1 MPEEQASG
9 ETVSGAD
16 AIRSTATGLLRQTLK
31 ATGAAVDQLV
41 ARLKTD
47 KQFRQFLLTQPFTM
61 NADVDP
67 KLLALYEQTLHGLC
81 LAANDG
87 LLQTLLEQMNE
98 LQPTPEEE
106 AKGFRGGVEAAMV
119 LLAARL
125 PAPEPSDDQGGEAES
140 AEDAG
145 PEHPPPK
152 KLVIP

>member
-1 MPEEQASG
+1 MPKEQASG
-9 ETVSGAD
+9 ETVTAED

-61 NADVDP
+61 NADIDP
-67 KLLALYEQTLHGLC
+67 KLLMLYEQTLQGLC

-87 LLQTLLEQMNE
+87 LLQTLLDQMND
-98 LQPTPEEE
+98 LQPTEAEA

-125 PAPEPSDDQGGEAES
+125 PAPEPQPDDGN
-140 AEDAG
+140 EDPG

-152 KLVIP
+152 QLVLP